1 MAASD
6 NLPKG
11 LYLYTVDS
19 LIVSKEISS
28 AADPSRAD

>member
-19 LIVSKEISS
+19 LIVSKETRPV
-28 AADPSRAD
+28 ADPSNTG